1 MGTRKLW
8 TEEMQA
14 YFDEG
19 TFVSIAARFLGGE
32 DRTDFVKA
40 AVRNEMLGA
49 PNGVLQVGRTAR
61 FYSPKGFSFRGS
73 PS

>member
-14 YFDEG
+14 HFEEG
-19 TFVSIAARFLGGE
+19 TFASIAARFLGGE

-40 AVRNEMLGA
+40 AVRNEMARRTQRRTPSRSYGA
-49 PNGVLQVGRTAR
+49 LLLAEGL
-61 FYSPKGFSFRGS
+61 
-73 PS
+73 